1 VSRGKV
7 YLRYG
12 CTARVKDL
20 RVRVRKCG
28 SGYKRAELVDG
39 VVWQWLK
46 TLLTDETALDEAL
59 TVYQTERESAV
70 APLRERLAAVDG
82 LLADNRRQFTKVL
95 DLYLTYDFPREVLIE
110 RKTRLQKTIV
120 VLEAERGCLVTQIEA
135 QALTKE
141 QMRSL
146 RDFTAEIR
154 NGVEEADGSFAARQK
169 LVALLEVRG
178 IIGVED
184 GQDVIHL
191 NCILGENKLCLTSTD
206 C

>member
-1 VSRGKV
+1 MANGRLRCACGYTITPASGVSRGKV

-28 SGYKRAELVDG
+28 SGYKRAELVDSI
-39 VVWQWLK
+39 VWQWLK

-70 APLRERLAAVDG
+70 APFRERLAAVDG
-82 LLADNRRQFTKVL
+82 LLADNRRQIAKVL
-95 DLYLTYDFPREVLIE
+95 DLYLTDDFPREVLIE
-110 RKTRLQKTIV
+110 RKTRLQETIAA
-120 VLEAERGCLVTQIEA
+120 LESERSRLASQIEA

-146 RDFTAEIR
+146 RDFAADIR
-154 NGVEEADGSFAARQK
+154 SGVEEADGSFAARQRS
-169 LVALLEVRG
+169 A
-178 IIGVED
+178 
-184 GQDVIHL
+184 
-191 NCILGENKLCLTSTD
+191 
-206 C
+206 